1 MFDKFELHVN
11 GLRLIF
17 SLVVKSIRRHLS
29 TEKAKIHTF
38 QSGFSQV
45 DSNSFKFILI
55 SKRISI
61 ALREVSIKI
70 QRPDVDLVYYNDG
83 YELPPK

>member
-1 MFDKFELHVN
+1 MYQN
-11 GLRLIF
+11 GL
-17 SLVVKSIRRHLS
+17 
-29 TEKAKIHTF
+29 
-38 QSGFSQV
+38 SQV

-70 QRPDVDLVYYNDG
+70 QRSDVNLVYYNDG
-83 YELPPK
+83 CELPPK